1 MIVSF
6 NAEPIRSNSPPMK
19 NLWSKNDAAALVRRY
34 NRQGVPRD
42 LALCIYGSRL
52 LGGDPGLVVHGGGNT
67 SVKMVQPDITGH
79 KVDTLSVKGS
89 GRDLA
94 TIEPEGFPAVKL
106 DALRALRDLKE
117 LDDGAM
123 LSAVRSALLDA
134 TAPTPSVEALL
145 HAFLP
150 QKFVDHSHANAL
162 LALTNQAD
170 GVRRVTNLFR
180 GKAAIVPYVMSGFA
194 LATAAIETFE
204 ANPDCIALIV
214 PQHGVFTFGETAE
227 QAYGRMIEIVSMA
240 EKAIAGGRKK
250 IIPAKNLP
258 ARRAAV
264 ADIAPILRGLSS
276 RVIAGNPGIYRRPIL
291 DFRTSRKIRSFV
303 DGRDLDRYG
312 QSGTATPD
320 HVIRTKPK
328 PLILPPAATGDLAAF
343 AVAAEIS
350 LSAFQA
356 NYLAYLKRNARRR
369 KWPVPEIDHMPRV
382 IFVPGLGLFGLGDT
396 AKDAAI
402 AADIAEVNVETISDA
417 ERIGRFQG
425 LDEKHVFDI
434 EFWSLERAKLNTAS
448 DLPLIG
454 QVAVVTGGA
463 SGIGAATARA
473 FRKAG
478 AEVAILDRDLVL
490 ATRLGSEIGG
500 VAAACDVT
508 DGASVRQA
516 FNTVCKAFGGVDIVV
531 SNAGAA
537 WQGEIGTVDDAAL
550 RQSFDLNFF
559 GHQTVAQNAVRVMRA
574 QGTGGVLLF
583 NTSKQ
588 AINPGK
594 DFGPYGLPKAAT
606 LFLMKQY
613 ALDHGKDGI
622 RSNAVNADRIRSGLL
637 TEEMIAS
644 RAKARR
650 LSEADYMG
658 GNLLGREVTAGDV
671 AQAFVSLALAE
682 KTTAAVL
689 TVDGGNIEAS
699 LR

>member
-1 MIVSF
+1 
-6 NAEPIRSNSPPMK
+6 MK
-19 NLWSKNDAAALVRRY
+19 NLWSNKDAEALVRRY
-34 NRQGVPRD
+34 RRRGVSRN
-42 LALCIYGSRL
+42 LALCVYGSRL
-52 LGGDPGLVVHGGGNT
+52 LGGNAGLVVHGGGNT
-67 SVKMVQPDITGH
+67 SVKMVQPDITGR
-79 KVDTLSVKGS
+79 KVDTLCVKGS
-89 GRDLA
+89 GWDLA
-94 TIEPEGFPAVKL
+94 TIEPEGFPAVRL
-106 DALRALRDLKE
+106 EALRALRNLNE
-117 LDDGAM
+117 LGDDDM
-123 LSAVRSALLDA
+123 LNAVRTALLDA

-150 QKFVDHSHANAL
+150 PNFVDHTHANAL

-170 GVRRVTNLFR
+170 GVQRVMKLFK
-180 GKAAIVPYVMSGFA
+180 GKAAIVTYVMSGFA
-194 LATAAIETFE
+194 LAKAAIETFE
-204 ANPDCIALIV
+204 ANPDCTALIV

-227 QAYGRMIEIVSMA
+227 QAYGRMIEIVGIA

-258 ARRAAV
+258 ARHATL
-264 ADIAPILRGLSS
+264 ADIAPILRGLIG
-276 RVIAGNPGIYRRPIL
+276 RAVAANPGRYRRPIL
-291 DFRTSRKIRSFV
+291 DFRTSRKIRTFV

-328 PLILPPAATGDLAAF
+328 PLVLQPADRRDLAAF
-343 AVAAEIS
+343 TVAAEKA

-356 NYLAYLKRNARRR
+356 DYLAYLKRNARRHQ
-369 KWPVPEIDHMPRV
+369 WPVPEIDHMPRV

-402 AADIAEVNVETISDA
+402 AADIAEVNVETITDA

-425 LDEKHVFDI
+425 LDEKNVFDI
-434 EFWSLERAKLNTAS
+434 EFWSLERAKLDTAA

-473 FRKAG
+473 FREAG
-478 AEVAILDRDLVL
+478 AEVAILDRDLAS
-490 ATRLGSEIGG
+490 ATRLGDEIGG

-508 DGASVRQA
+508 DGGSVRRA
-516 FNTVCKAFGGVDIVV
+516 FDSVCTAFGGVDIVV

-537 WQGEIGTVDDAAL
+537 WQGEIGTVDEAIL
-550 RQSFDLNFF
+550 RQSFELNFF
-559 GHQTVAQNAVRVMRA
+559 GHQSVAQNAVRVMRA

-637 TEEMIAS
+637 TDDMIAS